1 MCLIILAHQMWSDQ
15 PLVVSANRD
24 EFFARPTAAAHF
36 WASNPAILAGQDLE
50 QGGTWL
56 GFTRQ
61 GRFAAITNYRDPAR
75 TLPAP
80 RSRGELTLDYLNGTR
95 SPEDYLQAI
104 ASRADDYAG
113 FNLLLA
119 DRDSLWYFSNSG
131 AEGSRHARQLSPGL
145 YGLSNASL
153 DTPWPKVELG
163 KERLRDLSG
172 GALNH
177 DALLAVVSDRQLATP
192 EALHRQGLTG
202 EMDQALSAQFIQA
215 GVYGTRCS
223 TTLWTDRDGRA
234 HWRETSYDETGAT
247 TGVVEEAFSLEATA
261 QATGL

>member
-1 MCLIILAHQMWSDQ
+1 MCLIILAHQLWPNQ

-24 EFFARPTAAAHF
+24 EFFARPTAPARF
-36 WASNPAILAGQDLE
+36 WPANPSILAGQDLE

-56 GFTRQ
+56 GVTRS

-80 RSRGELTLDYLNGTR
+80 RSRGELTLDYLQGTS
-95 SPEDYLQAI
+95 SPENYLQAVS
-104 ASRADDYAG
+104 ARATDYAG
-113 FNLLLA
+113 FNLLVA
-119 DRDSLWYFSNSG
+119 DQHSMWYFSNSG
-131 AEGSRHARQLSPGL
+131 STPAAPQALAPGL

-163 KERLRDLSG
+163 KQRLSELAGTQPD
-172 GALNH
+172 H
-177 DALLAVVSDRQLATP
+177 DRLLAVVSDRQLAPP
-192 EALHRQGLTG
+192 EDLHRQGLTG
-202 EMDQALSAQFIQA
+202 DMDQALSAQFIQA

-223 TTLWTDRDGRA
+223 TTLWMKAGGQA
-234 HWRETSYDETGAT
+234 QWRETSYDETGAVA
-247 TGVVEEAFSLEATA
+247 GVVEETFSLESPA